1 MVRAFVSRYFFR
13 LLGVFLLNVLY
24 VLLTVFTFV
33 MIEPFVKLL
42 FRGTLEGLSPVSAFV
57 MDKIAVLVPLDNLS
71 RSMVVIIVCA
81 VLLFFLR
88 NLAAYGSQWVMAHV
102 RSDFLYRLRNR
113 LYDKMISLPL
123 GYFTK
128 QSRGDAVTRAV
139 NDTQEVEYTVLTSI
153 QKFLTDPVALICYLA
168 FLFYIDYQLSLWAV
182 LLMPVAFLIIG
193 FLAHLLKR
201 SSKTYRERLG
211 VLLAHVEETL
221 AGLRVIYGFNAQERA
236 YRKFARLNQEFHQ
249 NQKKVYRQSY
259 LANPLS
265 EFLGVSSV
273 MVVLVIGGTLVLS
286 ERSGLSAEL
295 FITYI
300 ALFTQIIT
308 PVSNI
313 SSAFADFRRGEAAM
327 DRIRE
332 FLAIEDNVED
342 SADALPVEGFTRDIH
357 FHDVSF
363 AYSDANVLSH
373 VDLTVPKG
381 KTVALVG
388 PSGAGKSTLADLLM
402 RFYDVSGGEI
412 LLDGVPVSRYR
423 VADYRRLFAL
433 VSQDVMLFHDT
444 IFNNI
449 TLGCPA
455 TMAEVEEASKAANIY
470 DFVMSLPDGF
480 HHVVGDRG
488 VALSGGQRQRVS
500 IARAVLR
507 KAPVLVLDEATSA
520 MDTEAEIL
528 VRQSVEALSKQHTVV
543 MIAHRLSTVQHA
555 DRILVLSHGEIVEQ
569 GSHQALLAEKGR
581 YYKLYTLQFSKQAL
595 LNS

>member
-1 MVRAFVSRYFFR
+1 M
-13 LLGVFLLNVLY
+13 FLLNVVY
-24 VLLTVFTFV
+24 VLLTVFVFV

-57 MDKIAVLVPLDNLS
+57 MQRVGSVLPLDTLS
-71 RSMVVIIVCA
+71 RSMVVVIVFA
-81 VLLFFLR
+81 ALLFFLR
-88 NLAAYGSQWVMAHV
+88 NLATYSSQWVMAHV

-153 QKFLTDPVALICYLA
+153 QKFLTDPVALLCYLT

-182 LLMPVAFLIIG
+182 LLMPAAFLIIG
-193 FLAHLLKR
+193 FLSHLLKR

-221 AGLRVIYGFNAQERA
+221 SGLRVIYGFNAQERA
-236 YRKFARLNQEFHQ
+236 YQVFSRLNKDFHV
-249 NQKKVYRQSY
+249 NQKKVYRQTY

-265 EFLGVSSV
+265 EFLGVASV

-286 ERSGLSAEL
+286 ERSSLTAEL

-308 PVSNI
+308 PVSNL
-313 SSAFADFRRGEAAM
+313 SSAIADYRRGEAAM
-327 DRIRE
+327 DRIQE
-332 FLAIEDNVED
+332 FLAIADTVED
-342 SADALPVEGFTRDIH
+342 KADARPVDRFEKEIRLE
-357 FHDVSF
+357 DVSF
-363 AYSDANVLSH
+363 AYADTDVDVLH
-373 VDLTVPKG
+373 HIALTIPKG

-388 PSGAGKSTLADLLM
+388 QSGAGKTTLADLLM
-402 RFYDVSGGEI
+402 RFYDVTGGQI
-412 LLDGVPVSRYR
+412 LMDGVPVNQYK
-423 VADYRRLFAL
+423 VTDYRRLFAL
-433 VSQDVMLFHDT
+433 VSQDVMLFNDT
-444 IFNNI
+444 LFQNI
-449 TLGCPA
+449 TLGCEA
-455 TMAEVEEASKAANIY
+455 TMAEVEAAAKAANIY

-480 HHVVGDRG
+480 NHNVGDRG

-507 KAPVLVLDEATSA
+507 KAPILVLDEATSA
-520 MDTEAEIL
+520 MDTESERFVQEA
-528 VRQSVEALSKQHTVV
+528 VEALSKQSTVV
-543 MIAHRLSTVQHA
+543 VIAHRLSTIRHA
-555 DRILVLSHGEIVEQ
+555 DCICVLDGGRLMEMGTHEELMERKGAYYQLVVS
-569 GSHQALLAEKGR
+569 S
-581 YYKLYTLQFSKQAL
+581 
-595 LNS
+595 

>member
-139 NDTQEVEYTVLTSI
+139 NDTQEVEYTVLTSM

-520 MDTEAEIL
+520 MDTESEIL

-555 DRILVLSHGEIVEQ
+555 DCICVLDGGRVVEQ
-569 GSHQALLAEKGR
+569 GTHEELMARKGA
-581 YYKLYTLQFSKQAL
+581 YYQLVIS
-595 LNS
+595 S

>member
-265 EFLGVSSV
+265 EFLGVTSV

-286 ERSGLSAEL
+286 ERSGLTAEL

-363 AYSDANVLSH
+363 AYSDANVLTH

-444 IFNNI
+444 IYNNI

-455 TMAEVEEASKAANIY
+455 TMAEVEEAAKAANIY

-520 MDTEAEIL
+520 MDTESEML

-543 MIAHRLSTVQHA
+543 MIAHRLSTVQYA
-555 DRILVLSHGEIVEQ
+555 DCICVLDSGRVVEQ
-569 GSHQALLAEKGR
+569 GTHEELMARKGA
-581 YYKLYTLQFSKQAL
+581 YYQLVIS
-595 LNS
+595 S

>member
-1 MVRAFVSRYFFR
+1 M
-13 LLGVFLLNVLY
+13 FLLNVVY
-24 VLLTVFTFV
+24 VLLTVVVFV

-57 MDKIAVLVPLDNLS
+57 MEKVAAVVPLDSLS
-71 RSMVVIIVCA
+71 RSMVVVIVLA
-81 VLLFFLR
+81 ALLFLLR
-88 NLAAYGSQWVMAHV
+88 NLSAYGSQWVMAHI

-113 LYDKMISLPL
+113 LYDKMIALPL

-153 QKFLTDPVALICYLA
+153 QKFLTDPVALVCYLA

-236 YRKFARLNQEFHQ
+236 YRKFNRLNQEFHQ

-265 EFLGVSSV
+265 EFLGVTSV

-286 ERSGLSAEL
+286 ERSALTVEL

-308 PVSNI
+308 PVSNL
-313 SSAFADFRRGEAAM
+313 SSAFADYRRGEAAM
-327 DRIRE
+327 DRIRD
-332 FLAIEDNVED
+332 FLAIADNVED
-342 SADALPVEGFTRDIH
+342 LADAQPLAGFEREIT

-363 AYSDANVLSH
+363 AYSDTDVLH
-373 VDLTVPKG
+373 HIDLTIPKG
-381 KTVALVG
+381 QTVALVG
-388 PSGAGKSTLADLLM
+388 QSGAGKSTIADLLM
-402 RFYDVSGGEI
+402 RFYDVSDGQI
-412 LLDGVPVSRYR
+412 LLDGVPVGRYR
-423 VADYRRLFAL
+423 VSDYRRLFAL

-449 TLGCPA
+449 TLGCEA
-455 TMAEVEEASKAANIY
+455 TMAEVEEAAKVANIY

-480 HHVVGDRG
+480 NHVVGDRG
-488 VALSGGQRQRVS
+488 VVLSGGQRQRVS

-507 KAPVLVLDEATSA
+507 KAQVLVLDEATSA
-520 MDTEAEIL
+520 MDTESERSVQTA
-528 VRQSVEALSKQHTVV
+528 VEALSRQCTVV
-543 MIAHRLSTVQHA
+543 VIAHRLSTIQRA
-555 DRILVLSHGEIVEQ
+555 DCICVLDGGAIVER
-569 GSHQALLAEKGR
+569 GTHDELMAARGA
-581 YYKLYTLQFSKQAL
+581 YYKLVV
-595 LNS
+595 NS

>member
-1 MVRAFVSRYFFR
+1 
-13 LLGVFLLNVLY
+13 
-24 VLLTVFTFV
+24 

-201 SSKTYRERLG
+201 SSRTYRERLG

-286 ERSGLSAEL
+286 ERSGLTAEL

-373 VDLTVPKG
+373 VHLTVPKG

-412 LLDGVPVSRYR
+412 LLDGVPVNRYR

-444 IFNNI
+444 IYNNI

-455 TMAEVEEASKAANIY
+455 TMAEVEEAAKAANIY

-520 MDTEAEIL
+520 MDTESEML

-543 MIAHRLSTVQHA
+543 MIAHRLSTVQYA
-555 DRILVLSHGEIVEQ
+555 DCICVLDSGRVVEQ
-569 GSHQALLAEKGR
+569 GTHEELMARKGA
-581 YYKLYTLQFSKQAL
+581 YYQLVIS
-595 LNS
+595 S

>member
-201 SSKTYRERLG
+201 ASKTYRERLG

-286 ERSGLSAEL
+286 ERSGLTAEL

-444 IFNNI
+444 IYNNI

-455 TMAEVEEASKAANIY
+455 TMAEVEEAAKAANIY

-520 MDTEAEIL
+520 MDTESEML

-543 MIAHRLSTVQHA
+543 MIAHRLSTVQYA
-555 DRILVLSHGEIVEQ
+555 DCICVLDSGRVVEQ
-569 GSHQALLAEKGR
+569 GTHEELMARKGA
-581 YYKLYTLQFSKQAL
+581 YYQLVIS
-595 LNS
+595 S

>member
-286 ERSGLSAEL
+286 ERSGLTAEL

-363 AYSDANVLSH
+363 AYSDANVLTH

-444 IFNNI
+444 IYNNI

-455 TMAEVEEASKAANIY
+455 TMAEVEEAAKAANIY

-520 MDTEAEIL
+520 MDTESEML

-555 DRILVLSHGEIVEQ
+555 DCICVLDGGCVVEQ
-569 GSHQALLAEKGR
+569 GTHEELMARKGA
-581 YYKLYTLQFSKQAL
+581 YYQLVIS
-595 LNS
+595 S

>member
-286 ERSGLSAEL
+286 ERSGLTAEL

-342 SADALPVEGFTRDIH
+342 SADALPIEGFTRDIH

-444 IFNNI
+444 IYNNI

-455 TMAEVEEASKAANIY
+455 TMAEVEEAAKAANIY

-520 MDTEAEIL
+520 MDTESEML

-555 DRILVLSHGEIVEQ
+555 DCICVLDGGRVVEQ
-569 GSHQALLAEKGR
+569 GTHEELMARKGA
-581 YYKLYTLQFSKQAL
+581 YYQLVIS
-595 LNS
+595 S

>member
-88 NLAAYGSQWVMAHV
+88 NLAAYGSQSVMAHV

-286 ERSGLSAEL
+286 ERSGLTAEL

-363 AYSDANVLSH
+363 SYSDANVLTH

-412 LLDGVPVSRYR
+412 LLDGVSVSRYR

-444 IFNNI
+444 IYNNI

-455 TMAEVEEASKAANIY
+455 TMAEVEEAAKAANIY

-520 MDTEAEIL
+520 MDTESEML

-555 DRILVLSHGEIVEQ
+555 DCICVLDGGCVVEQ
-569 GSHQALLAEKGR
+569 GTHEELMARKGA
-581 YYKLYTLQFSKQAL
+581 YYQLVIS
-595 LNS
+595 S

>member
-286 ERSGLSAEL
+286 ERSGLTAEL

-444 IFNNI
+444 IYNNI

-455 TMAEVEEASKAANIY
+455 TMAEVEEAAKAANIY

-520 MDTEAEIL
+520 MDTESEML

-543 MIAHRLSTVQHA
+543 MIAHRLSTVQYA
-555 DRILVLSHGEIVEQ
+555 DCICVLDSGRVVEQ
-569 GSHQALLAEKGR
+569 GTHEELMARKGA
-581 YYKLYTLQFSKQAL
+581 YYQLVIS
-595 LNS
+595 S